1 MFERRI
7 AHLTQ
12 AHRSLDSQITNMET
26 SGKFNNPEITEMKKK
41 RLQIKDQIAKLKR
54 EQWQYEHES
63 IPFDD
68 ER

>member
-26 SGKFNNPEITEMKKK
+26 SGKFNDPRITEMKKK
-41 RLQIKDQIAKLKR
+41 RLQIKDQIAKLKHA
-54 EQWQYEHES
+54 QLQHES
-63 IPFDD
+63 VPFDD